1 MDEFKDVL
9 DNEVFVERVHTQEFE
24 FGQYSLVR
32 VNNHWEIQFED
43 SQGAQSIIVQYEDFD
58 ENEEFKFMIDE
69 EEEVFPKSSLMKI
82 EKFCLENHLI

>member
-9 DNEVFVERVHTQEFE
+9 DNEVFVERVYTQEFE

-58 ENEEFKFMIDE
+58 ENEEFKFMIDDE
-69 EEEVFPKSSLMKI
+69 EEIFPKSSLMKI
-82 EKFCLENHLI
+82 EKFCIENHLI